1 MKTKVLS
8 WLVIA
13 STLLASSIPTRST
26 ASVSNDDLLKV
37 LEDKIVEVTRATVEV
52 ERLQG
57 AVNQSRTDVAQAQG
71 SWRKWRWVYG
81 VSAVGLVALS
91 SSYLLVN
98 RVASSAPLG
107 FGLLEDMIELLIPIS
122 GYVAAVG
129 VTGYAYL
136 DHRSVKKLEKA
147 LADLEGVL
155 GEAKS
160 ALDAKKS
167 QLCEA
172 KQRLGARCQ

>member
-1 MKTKVLS
+1 MKRKVLS

-13 STLLASSIPTRST
+13 STLLSASMPAL
-26 ASVSNDDLLKV
+26 ASAPSDDDALK
-37 LEDKIVEVTRATVEV
+37 LIEEKIAEVTRATVEV
-52 ERLQG
+52 ERLQD
-57 AVNQSRTDVAQAQG
+57 AVRLSRTEVAQAQG

-98 RVASSAPLG
+98 RAASSAPLG
-107 FGLLEDMIELLIPIS
+107 FGMLEDMIELMIPIS
-122 GYVAAVG
+122 GYAAAAG
-129 VTGYAYL
+129 IGGYAYL
-136 DHRSVKKLEKA
+136 DHRSVKKLERA

-155 GEAKS
+155 AEAKT
-160 ALDAKKS
+160 ALGSKKV

-172 KQRLGARCQ
+172 KQRAGYRCQ